1 MGSKDVDRLS
11 NMPDEVLSEILSL
24 MPTKLAVRTSI
35 LSKRWRYNWTLVTSI
50 DIDVLPFHGVE
61 NCCAFVDRVLDLC
74 KSTEIKLFRL
84 RFSNLW
90 VQESRMTKW
99 INEALRRKVSEFEI
113 QCGLL
118 ELPISF
124 YTCKTLTKLRVE
136 NECQEVFMDW
146 QTPFN
151 LPCLKTLDIALFSK
165 PSLNAYKLIRGC
177 PILESLSLQFT
188 YDPDEEEYI
197 FSIPTLKRLT
207 LVKKLKWGPCNK
219 LVFIVPNL
227 EELCLDSRWCL
238 PFRMEELPSLVSEL
252 SDAPLRKAVNIK
264 HLELKSDLSLC
275 WVSVFQYLE
284 NCSQLE
290 HLTIEKPGES
300 ESESDWIEPH
310 TVPTCMLMNLKTI
323 KFESCMVE
331 TDDIQFL
338 EYMLGNA
345 EVLKR
350 ITITCKS
357 GLMEE
362 ELQLCARL
370 LKCPR
375 ASKYCGINFV
385 GKSFYSATNKFVMT
399 TMPIICSPII
409 LWPFDLNGIQMNCY

>member
-11 NMPDEVLSEILSL
+11 NMPNEVLSEILSL

-99 INEALRRKVSEFEI
+99 INEALRRKVGEFEI

-136 NECQEVFMDW
+136 NECQNEFMDW

-151 LPCLKTLDIALFSK
+151 LPCLKTLDIVVYRH
-165 PSLNAYKLIRGC
+165 PSLNAFKLIRGC
-177 PILESLSLQFT
+177 PVLESLSLQFT
-188 YDPDEEEYI
+188 GYNNDNEDI
-197 FSIPTLKRLT
+197 FSIPTLKRLK
-207 LVKKLKWGPCNK
+207 LIRKLKWRSCNK

-227 EELCLDSRWCL
+227 EDLCLDSRWCS
-238 PFRMEELPSLVSEL
+238 PFEMEELPSLVSEL
-252 SDAPLRKAVNIK
+252 SDGPLRKVVTIK
-264 HLELKSDLSLC
+264 HLELKSDDYLC
-275 WVSVFQYLE
+275 WESIFQYLE
-284 NCSQLE
+284 SCSQLE
-290 HLTIEKPGES
+290 HLTIEKPR
-300 ESESDWIEPH
+300 ESDWIEPQ

-323 KFESCMVE
+323 KFENCMGE
-331 TDDIQFL
+331 KDDIQFL

-357 GLMEE
+357 GLMEK

-375 ASKYCGINFV
+375 TSKYCEINFV
-385 GKSFYSATNKFVMT
+385 GKSFDSAT
-399 TMPIICSPII
+399 S
-409 LWPFDLNGIQMNCY
+409 